1 MLMDINGDGLVD
13 MLRKAENQT
22 ASDFTEYEVYYNTG
36 AKISSSSFETIYIP
50 IWTEKVLGK
59 YTIDNRAINSNNISY
74 GDDSV
79 NLQNVVE
86 IDLSSVSDKINNLDC
101 SVTVSNNISGNLSV
115 NVTIPIP
122 VAWTGF
128 SFNATVNVGGGLN
141 SGSTNTSATVK
152 MMDLDGDGLADHV
165 LRIPGQGTYWKQN
178 ISGTYGQLERVN
190 LPQGGNI
197 EIEYEPKYGTTDN
210 PNFKYVMSKV
220 TVNDGV
226 DGKGNLPEVK
236 HGEHSVVTSY
246 KYDNGYYDRELK
258 EFLGFG
264 TVTTISSD
272 TVQTDEYYNREYYSK
287 GCIKTSTVKDL
298 SKNILS
304 VQETVLNEAPYA
316 LVKSETVKNYENR
329 KYLTVNTEYEYDNFG
344 NCTKLTQNFGD
355 GKKLVADISYAEIT
369 DKYIMG
375 LPYDIKVT
383 GTEGTLRHR
392 WGKYDENGQL
402 EELHQYYNQSAYSV
416 NTFKYDN
423 YGNIIKVSD
432 SRGATLEYKYDETH
446 NMFLEEIKQY
456 GTDTD
461 IYKSEIKYDYA
472 LQLKKS
478 ETDCNG
484 NSLTYKYDSWKRIEK
499 IFTSYDK
506 DGVPAVSYEYH
517 TPDNSIKESAG
528 LWYAI
533 TNNKVAFKT
542 DDQNNS
548 IPVIQTVLQ
557 IDGLGRAVRTAKTGF
572 VNGVEGW
579 NISGVVEYDEK
590 GRTIK
595 EGMPEFVSGSLE
607 DLLLTTPEMTDLKT
621 SYEYDVKDRQIK
633 TILPDGS
640 EQSVFYYV
648 EGNRAIARST
658 DPNGN
663 VSIQESDSRGN
674 IVRVAREDKNGKQL
688 TEVTYE
694 YNEMGE
700 MCKAYDAQ
708 KNAITVEYDM
718 LGRRTALE
726 SKDSG
731 RQEFFYDECSN
742 LVRENNSVLREQNKQ
757 INYTYDNLN
766 RLIYIDYPGTEEDTV
781 YVYGKTSDSNINA
794 AGKILSVKDASGTIS
809 YEYGQLGEVVK
820 ETRVLNTHL
829 NGKNATE
836 LAVMQYQSDYLGR
849 MQWIIYPDGE
859 KIIYGYDE
867 GGQVTSV
874 EGSHYNQTFP
884 YVTKILY
891 DQYGQRTRIEYGNGT
906 ATDYTYNPERRWLE
920 TVKTRNK
927 YGQSY
932 QNIRYDFDCVGNV
945 RSYVNDC
952 MDTLS
957 GNYKT
962 DQSYEYDDLYQL
974 IHVTGNTEYYPAIS
988 SVPDYKSTYT
998 QDFAFDDKGLGNMM
1012 SKVSKETVSPLKV
1025 IGDNL
1030 NYNIGYVYDENYA
1043 HRLVQAGNRYYK
1055 YDANGNIICEQD
1067 GSFDGSENDESY
1079 YKVEQHSEDVYSTDN
1094 GWGLFKDESSEARGQ
1109 ARKYRRTYTWNSRNQ
1124 LVSSVDSNYSTSYVY
1139 GQDGQRSNKYTQG
1152 SETLYFNKMWTLH
1165 TDNGNSVYGGQYAKN
1180 VYLGETR
1187 IVTKLARADQK
1198 TAHEEMYKQYYYHSD
1213 HLGSATMITDWE
1225 GKEYQRIEYTPYGET
1240 WVEKTNNSGSEF
1252 LPYKFTGKEVDQETG
1267 LYYYGAR
1274 YLDPKYSMWISTD
1287 PALGE
1292 YIPEMGKGNAKDS
1305 GSLPGMGGVFNHIN
1319 GNLYAYAANN
1329 PIKYT
1334 DPDGRIPFL
1343 VVTAAVGALVGAAY
1357 GAYKSY
1363 SETGS
1368 VNWTEV
1374 GKDAL
1379 IGGAIGLGAGALTSV
1394 AVTGLATSSVTTVT
1408 SGISAGLSAATGG
1421 TSIYSL
1427 DKFARGWEAE
1437 QRLGGM
1443 MNNFPTIDKFGKV
1456 VNGIAK
1462 SISSIKSMDLGC
1474 KTYQSVSNITRTIN
1488 GYVTKLANFTSGRL
1502 GSLVVNADESTKRL
1516 LDLAIPRGASREQ
1529 MKAIQEC
1536 VKSAAKQGVELV
1548 IHIID

>member
-1 MLMDINGDGLVD
+1 
-13 MLRKAENQT
+13 
-22 ASDFTEYEVYYNTG
+22 
-36 AKISSSSFETIYIP
+36 
-50 IWTEKVLGK
+50 
-59 YTIDNRAINSNNISY
+59 
-74 GDDSV
+74 
-79 NLQNVVE
+79 
-86 IDLSSVSDKINNLDC
+86 
-101 SVTVSNNISGNLSV
+101 
-115 NVTIPIP
+115 
-122 VAWTGF
+122 
-128 SFNATVNVGGGLN
+128 
-141 SGSTNTSATVK
+141 
-152 MMDLDGDGLADHV
+152 
-165 LRIPGQGTYWKQN
+165 
-178 ISGTYGQLERVN
+178 
-190 LPQGGNI
+190 
-197 EIEYEPKYGTTDN
+197 
-210 PNFKYVMSKV
+210 
-220 TVNDGV
+220 
-226 DGKGNLPEVK
+226 
-236 HGEHSVVTSY
+236 
-246 KYDNGYYDRELK
+246 
-258 EFLGFG
+258 
-264 TVTTISSD
+264 
-272 TVQTDEYYNREYYSK
+272 
-287 GCIKTSTVKDL
+287 
-298 SKNILS
+298 
-304 VQETVLNEAPYA
+304 
-316 LVKSETVKNYENR
+316 
-329 KYLTVNTEYEYDNFG
+329 
-344 NCTKLTQNFGD
+344 
-355 GKKLVADISYAEIT
+355 
-369 DKYIMG
+369 
-375 LPYDIKVT
+375 
-383 GTEGTLRHR
+383 
-392 WGKYDENGQL
+392 
-402 EELHQYYNQSAYSV
+402 
-416 NTFKYDN
+416 
-423 YGNIIKVSD
+423 
-432 SRGATLEYKYDETH
+432 
-446 NMFLEEIKQY
+446 
-456 GTDTD
+456 
-461 IYKSEIKYDYA
+461 
-472 LQLKKS
+472 
-478 ETDCNG
+478 
-484 NSLTYKYDSWKRIEK
+484 
-499 IFTSYDK
+499 
-506 DGVPAVSYEYH
+506 
-517 TPDNSIKESAG
+517 
-528 LWYAI
+528 
-533 TNNKVAFKT
+533 
-542 DDQNNS
+542 
-548 IPVIQTVLQ
+548 
-557 IDGLGRAVRTAKTGF
+557 
-572 VNGVEGW
+572 
-579 NISGVVEYDEK
+579 
-590 GRTIK
+590 
-595 EGMPEFVSGSLE
+595 
-607 DLLLTTPEMTDLKT
+607 
-621 SYEYDVKDRQIK
+621 
-633 TILPDGS
+633 
-640 EQSVFYYV
+640 
-648 EGNRAIARST
+648 
-658 DPNGN
+658 
-663 VSIQESDSRGN
+663 
-674 IVRVAREDKNGKQL
+674 
-688 TEVTYE
+688 
-694 YNEMGE
+694 
-700 MCKAYDAQ
+700 
-708 KNAITVEYDM
+708 
-718 LGRRTALE
+718 
-726 SKDSG
+726 
-731 RQEFFYDECSN
+731 
-742 LVRENNSVLREQNKQ
+742 
-757 INYTYDNLN
+757 
-766 RLIYIDYPGTEEDTV
+766 
-781 YVYGKTSDSNINA
+781 
-794 AGKILSVKDASGTIS
+794 
-809 YEYGQLGEVVK
+809 
-820 ETRVLNTHL
+820 
-829 NGKNATE
+829 
-836 LAVMQYQSDYLGR
+836 MQYQSDYLGR

-859 KIIYGYDE
+859 KIIYGYDA

-920 TVKTRNK
+920 TVKTKNK

-932 QNIRYDFDCVGNV
+932 QNIRYDFDRVGNV

-1079 YKVEQHSEDVYSTDN
+1079 YKVEQHAEDVYSTDN
-1094 GWGLFKDESSEARGQ
+1094 GWGLFKDGSGEGRGQ
-1109 ARKYRRTYTWNSRNQ
+1109 THRYRRTYTWNSRNQ

-1152 SETLYFNKMWTLH
+1152 SETLYFNKMWSLH

-1198 TAHEEMYKQYYYHSD
+1198 TAHEETYKQYYYHSD
-1213 HLGSATMITDWE
+1213 HLGSATMISDWE

-1292 YIPEMGKGNAKDS
+1292 YVPEMGKGNSKNSAN
-1305 GSLPGMGGVFNHIN
+1305 LPGMGGIFNHIN

>member
-1 MLMDINGDGLVD
+1 
-13 MLRKAENQT
+13 
-22 ASDFTEYEVYYNTG
+22 
-36 AKISSSSFETIYIP
+36 
-50 IWTEKVLGK
+50 
-59 YTIDNRAINSNNISY
+59 
-74 GDDSV
+74 
-79 NLQNVVE
+79 
-86 IDLSSVSDKINNLDC
+86 
-101 SVTVSNNISGNLSV
+101 
-115 NVTIPIP
+115 
-122 VAWTGF
+122 
-128 SFNATVNVGGGLN
+128 
-141 SGSTNTSATVK
+141 
-152 MMDLDGDGLADHV
+152 MDLDGDGLADHV

-226 DGKGNLPEVK
+226 DGKGKLPEVK

-316 LVKSETVKNYENR
+316 LVKSETVKNYENG

-344 NCTKLTQNFGD
+344 NCEKLTQDFGD
-355 GKKLVADISYAEIT
+355 GKKLVADISYTEIT

-375 LPYDIKVT
+375 LPYDITVT
-383 GTEGTLRHR
+383 GSNGVLRHR

-416 NTFKYDN
+416 NTLKYDN

-432 SRGATLEYKYDETH
+432 SRGSTLEYKYDETH

-461 IYKSEIKYDYA
+461 VYKSKIEYDYA
-472 LQLKKS
+472 LQFKKS

-557 IDGLGRAVRTAKTGF
+557 IDGLGRAVRTSKTGC
-572 VNGVEGW
+572 VNGELGW
-579 NISGVVEYDEK
+579 NVSGVVEYDEK

-595 EGMPEFVSGSLE
+595 EGMPEFVAGSLN
-607 DLLLTTPEMTDLKT
+607 DLLLTTPEMTELKT

-663 VSIQESDSRGN
+663 VSVQESDSRGN
-674 IVRVAREDKNGKQL
+674 IVRVAKEDKNGKQL

-742 LVRENNSVLREQNKQ
+742 LVRENSSVLREQNKQ

-781 YVYGKTSDSNINA
+781 YVYGKISDSNINA
-794 AGKILSVKDASGTIS
+794 AGNILSVKDSTGTI
-809 YEYGQLGEVVK
+809 
-820 ETRVLNTHL
+820 T
-829 NGKNATE
+829 
-836 LAVMQYQSDYLGR
+836 
-849 MQWIIYPDGE
+849 
-859 KIIYGYDE
+859 
-867 GGQVTSV
+867 
-874 EGSHYNQTFP
+874 
-884 YVTKILY
+884 
-891 DQYGQRTRIEYGNGT
+891 
-906 ATDYTYNPERRWLE
+906 
-920 TVKTRNK
+920 
-927 YGQSY
+927 
-932 QNIRYDFDCVGNV
+932 
-945 RSYVNDC
+945 
-952 MDTLS
+952 
-957 GNYKT
+957 
-962 DQSYEYDDLYQL
+962 
-974 IHVTGNTEYYPAIS
+974 
-988 SVPDYKSTYT
+988 
-998 QDFAFDDKGLGNMM
+998 
-1012 SKVSKETVSPLKV
+1012 
-1025 IGDNL
+1025 
-1030 NYNIGYVYDENYA
+1030 
-1043 HRLVQAGNRYYK
+1043 
-1055 YDANGNIICEQD
+1055 
-1067 GSFDGSENDESY
+1067 
-1079 YKVEQHSEDVYSTDN
+1079 
-1094 GWGLFKDESSEARGQ
+1094 
-1109 ARKYRRTYTWNSRNQ
+1109 
-1124 LVSSVDSNYSTSYVY
+1124 
-1139 GQDGQRSNKYTQG
+1139 
-1152 SETLYFNKMWTLH
+1152 
-1165 TDNGNSVYGGQYAKN
+1165 
-1180 VYLGETR
+1180 
-1187 IVTKLARADQK
+1187 
-1198 TAHEEMYKQYYYHSD
+1198 
-1213 HLGSATMITDWE
+1213 
-1225 GKEYQRIEYTPYGET
+1225 
-1240 WVEKTNNSGSEF
+1240 
-1252 LPYKFTGKEVDQETG
+1252 
-1267 LYYYGAR
+1267 
-1274 YLDPKYSMWISTD
+1274 
-1287 PALGE
+1287 
-1292 YIPEMGKGNAKDS
+1292 
-1305 GSLPGMGGVFNHIN
+1305 
-1319 GNLYAYAANN
+1319 
-1329 PIKYT
+1329 
-1334 DPDGRIPFL
+1334 
-1343 VVTAAVGALVGAAY
+1343 
-1357 GAYKSY
+1357 
-1363 SETGS
+1363 
-1368 VNWTEV
+1368 
-1374 GKDAL
+1374 
-1379 IGGAIGLGAGALTSV
+1379 
-1394 AVTGLATSSVTTVT
+1394 
-1408 SGISAGLSAATGG
+1408 
-1421 TSIYSL
+1421 
-1427 DKFARGWEAE
+1427 
-1437 QRLGGM
+1437 
-1443 MNNFPTIDKFGKV
+1443 
-1456 VNGIAK
+1456 
-1462 SISSIKSMDLGC
+1462 
-1474 KTYQSVSNITRTIN
+1474 
-1488 GYVTKLANFTSGRL
+1488 
-1502 GSLVVNADESTKRL
+1502 
-1516 LDLAIPRGASREQ
+1516 
-1529 MKAIQEC
+1529 
-1536 VKSAAKQGVELV
+1536 
-1548 IHIID
+1548 